1 MVFLPSGPSKLR
13 EEILFVQGN
22 TWISHLGMEDG
33 TLKIQ
38 VSKRLHRVIK
48 QAFGVGDEQRDWDY

>member
-1 MVFLPSGPSKLR
+1 MVFLTSGPSKLR

-22 TWISHLGMEDG
+22 TWISHLGMEDE